1 MCLGLYAR
9 ARRAAMI
16 TIPGGIVRGLGAGAK
31 TVKLQMPHFLKD
43 CQELEICHCATIN
56 AILEC
61 QLEVTDPDLIIGPVV
76 WWPQHPRVSC
86 LAYSRFDLTSMNVP
100 YGSPHQSKPY
110 HVEILALQL
119 SLSHPSTCTI
129 HLSAR
134 AFRELAVPIC
144 RTEQSGYQPRQ
155 RFLVDD

>member
-1 MCLGLYAR
+1 
-9 ARRAAMI
+9 MI

-76 WWPQHPRVSC
+76 WWPQHPRE
-86 LAYSRFDLTSMNVP
+86 LFGLLKIRFDVDERSLRLA
-100 YGSPHQSKPY
+100 SPI
-110 HVEILALQL
+110 E
-119 SLSHPSTCTI
+119 
-129 HLSAR
+129 
-134 AFRELAVPIC
+134 AVPRRNSC
-144 RTEQSGYQPRQ
+144 SATFP
-155 RFLVDD
+155 

>member
-1 MCLGLYAR
+1 
-9 ARRAAMI
+9 MI

-43 CQELEICHCATIN
+43 CQELEI
-56 AILEC
+56 
-61 QLEVTDPDLIIGPVV
+61 
-76 WWPQHPRVSC
+76 
-86 LAYSRFDLTSMNVP
+86 
-100 YGSPHQSKPY
+100 
-110 HVEILALQL
+110 